1 MKSIGKY
8 QVIEQIGASAVGT
21 TYRVRDS
28 FRNREFA
35 LKILQTVPGLNGAAK
50 EQFCGHL
57 ASCSELVHRHV
68 VKVQD
73 MGEVEEGIFVVSEWR
88 TGMDL
93 DRFMRENPDLPLGQK
108 LALAA
113 QVAEGL
119 AFAHSREIPHGDL
132 KPSNVSVDGAR
143 DITILDFGIAKWLAA
158 LLEAG
163 SRPEG
168 LMVNYLA
175 PEQVLGEPFDARS
188 DIFALG
194 LMLYQFISGKYPFSA
209 AAALLPR
216 EIVHTDVEPLRLSDP
231 QIPEQLDLLVQRAL
245 LKDPSERLQTAEE
258 FAAGLYFAAQE
269 LRRQASAAAPAA
281 PVKRATAEAPATIP
295 EWVVNQTTAFA
306 GPGAATPGTASDAPQ
321 PAAEQPVRERPQ
333 DAVTKPQ
340 PWTARSYA
348 ASAPLTKETPVA
360 PPEPHAEPPQQ
371 ATPAPVPA
379 QAAPSP
385 VVETPVWAPPPP
397 LNPGAPVLSPQAKQ
411 PLNATAPPT
420 RIVTKRAITL
430 VAGLILAAVIIGSFV
445 SRKGLQASQ
454 NKNSVPAVVAQPAK
468 VAAPASPAAA
478 KSEEPAAAQPSE
490 TGPDDLGNREF
501 SAKETLRGPVRSLW
515 ESGRYAEALAL
526 VNQVLANNPKNAEA
540 RAWKKKVR
548 DAQAAEAALK

>member
-8 QVIEQIGASAVGT
+8 QVIDQIGASPAGT

-35 LKILQTVPGLNGAAK
+35 LKILQTVPGLTSAAK
-50 EQFCGHL
+50 EQFCGYL
-57 ASCSELVHRHV
+57 ASCAELVHRHL

-93 DRFMRENPDLPLGQK
+93 TRFMQENPDLPLGQK

-119 AFAHSREIPHGDL
+119 AFAHSREVPHGDL
-132 KPSNVSVDGAR
+132 KPSNVFVDGAR
-143 DITILDFGIAKWLAA
+143 DIKILDFGIAKWLAA

-168 LMVNYLA
+168 LTVNYLA
-175 PEQVLGEPFDARS
+175 PEQVLGEPFDGRS

-194 LMLYQFISGKYPFSA
+194 LILYQFISGEYPFSA
-209 AAALLPR
+209 AAGLIPR
-216 EIVHTDVEPLRLSDP
+216 EIVHTEVKPLRLLDP

-245 LKDPSERLQTAEE
+245 LKDPTQRLQTAEE
-258 FAAGLYFAAQE
+258 FAAGLYLAAQE

-281 PVKRATAEAPATIP
+281 PPNARPPDIQKPVERPAQETTAPPDPPAAVIQEAPP
-295 EWVVNQTTAFA
+295 R
-306 GPGAATPGTASDAPQ
+306 
-321 PAAEQPVRERPQ
+321 AAEKPRERPQ
-333 DAVTKPQ
+333 DAAGPRQ

-348 ASAPLTKETPVA
+348 AGTRLSKDTPAPRQQ
-360 PPEPHAEPPQQ
+360 EPRAEPPPES
-371 ATPAPVPA
+371 TPASIPA
-379 QAAPSP
+379 PPAPAASAP
-385 VVETPVWAPPPP
+385 VVETPLWAPPPP
-397 LNPGAPVLSPQAKQ
+397 VNPVAPVPRPLAKP
-411 PLNATAPPT
+411 PLKTTPPL
-420 RIVTKRAITL
+420 ITKRTVAL
-430 VAGLILAAVIIGSFV
+430 VAGLVLAAVIVGSFV
-445 SRKGLQASQ
+445 SRKSLQASQ
-454 NKNSVPAVVAQPAK
+454 NKKSVPTIAAHPPALTT
-468 VAAPASPAAA
+468 APKPPAAEP
-478 KSEEPAAAQPSE
+478 EEPAAAKPSE
-490 TGPDDLGNREF
+490 SGPDNVGTPEF
-501 SAKETLRGPVRSLW
+501 LAKETLRGPVRSLW

-526 VNQVLANNPKNAEA
+526 VNRVLANNPNNAEA

-548 DAQAAEAALK
+548 DAQEAEAALK